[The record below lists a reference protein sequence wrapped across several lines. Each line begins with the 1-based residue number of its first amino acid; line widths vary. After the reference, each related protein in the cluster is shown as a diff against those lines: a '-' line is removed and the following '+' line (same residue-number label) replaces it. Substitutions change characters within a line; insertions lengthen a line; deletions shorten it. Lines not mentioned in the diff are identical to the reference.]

1 MKKMFFTAIALVAF
15 SGVSMANTKE
25 VKSIKP
31 VIKAKTIK
39 KSAMLRTYCDQV
51 WINGYTYALVALH
64 YEAGSADAWAYADAR
79 ATALGC

>member
-15 SGVSMANTKE
+15 SGASMANTKE

-31 VIKAKTIK
+31 VVKAKTTK
-39 KSAMLRTYCDQV
+39 VVVLRTYCDQV
-51 WINGYTYALVALH
+51 WINGYTYALVVLN